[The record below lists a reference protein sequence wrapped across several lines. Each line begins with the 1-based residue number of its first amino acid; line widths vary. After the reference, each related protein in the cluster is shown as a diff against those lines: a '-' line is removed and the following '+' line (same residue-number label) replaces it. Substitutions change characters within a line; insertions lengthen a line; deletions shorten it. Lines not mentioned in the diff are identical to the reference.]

1 LDENGTNLYEAYGRL
16 FSNYDR
22 CISLFY
28 KFNEKYSKVNEALLL
43 VDDFDIENLKCLK
56 IIADSLDLNIE
67 SYLGALK
74 NYEIKE
80 GNFEYDKFKKISLFE
95 A

>member
-1 LDENGTNLYEAYGRL
+1 MQKI
-16 FSNYDR
+16 SNETR
-22 CISLFY
+22 
-28 KFNEKYSKVNEALLL
+28 KKW
-43 VDDFDIENLKCLK
+43 DFKKQKN
-56 IIADSLDLNIE
+56 
-67 SYLGALK
+67 LK